1 MTAPPSIEDS
11 GSFGAEIP
19 QPGEAGAF
27 YQSSHDLPN
36 GLRINFTVGHI
47 DRMPRCEATGLIV
60 SFCRHCDD
68 VFHSF
73 HDNPN
78 SPEAQQ

>member
-1 MTAPPSIEDS
+1 MTVPPSVEDS

-27 YQSSHDLPN
+27 YQSGHNLPN
-36 GLRINFTVGHI
+36 GLRINFTFGHI

-60 SFCRHCDD
+60 PFCSCS
-68 VFHSF
+68 FHSQGF
-73 HDNPN
+73 
-78 SPEAQQ
+78 AQPCTDIRGETE

>member
-1 MTAPPSIEDS
+1 MIAPPSIEDS

-27 YQSSHDLPN
+27 YQLGHNLPN

-47 DRMPRCEATGLIV
+47 DRMPLCEATGLIV

-68 VFHSF
+68 LPLSF
-73 HDNPN
+73 HDGDNTRD
-78 SPEAQQ
+78 